1 VDGLYNEARHTG
13 FAGNVLWELG
23 MHGQFIPETRN
34 RLATAFATRA
44 EGRARTRSQIKQSR
58 DTKAIESTG
67 LVWPV
72 RHAQFVT
79 GAVHPTRD
87 RLGLVMPTEAI
98 NLLRSFQD
106 RLGRLGLQ
114 MVPFGGLRGSRGC
127 KWFHLAGRPAAGCAS
142 WVILE
147 RSRSTA
153 DRNYLPNRAR
163 IPQLRQLQAAVP
175 LAYGGIT
182 CDHEHTRISA
192 QAQGSDD
199 LGGEMAP
206 A

>member
-106 RLGRLGLQ
+106 RLGRLGY
-114 MVPFGGLRGSRGC
+114 
-127 KWFHLAGRPAAGCAS
+127 KWFHLAAFGGLGVANGSIWRVGP
-142 WVILE
+142 
-147 RSRSTA
+147 
-153 DRNYLPNRAR
+153 
-163 IPQLRQLQAAVP
+163 LR
-175 LAYGGIT
+175 G
-182 CDHEHTRISA
+182 
-192 QAQGSDD
+192 
-199 LGGEMAP
+199 AP
-206 A
+206 AG